1 MNTTIERNF
10 ETRLMICSQIA
21 KRHPAWVGREELSQY
36 LTGCTRTHQRLL
48 SGLVSIGYLERSDT
62 NPAGWRVVKSKVK
75 GFRAL

>member
-1 MNTTIERNF
+1 VNATIERNF

-62 NPAGWRVVKSKVK
+62 NPAGWCVVKSKVK